1 MHPLYNNYV
10 FINVTLCR
18 KKRKSKLLRVTIV
31 MMRLLFR
38 KQLFKHKYHNHNEN

>member
-18 KKRKSKLLRVTIV
+18 KKRKSKFIKGNKCNDA
-31 MMRLLFR
+31 FII
-38 KQLFKHKYHNHNEN
+38 